1 MANEL
6 TVVAAEE
13 YTLYEDL
20 IIDIGLTLNDS
31 FTGYQYDLVY
41 DDTLIQCTN
50 IQPGALMELNAFTS
64 NNGDTVFGALLNEQ
78 AFTNSGTLNTV
89 TFTSTGKTGIA
100 TIALE
105 NVMLIDNELNEVPVT
120 VSPATILIDTAPTIE
135 EIPDQTHEQG
145 SGGFSYQVTT
155 NDVDGDN
162 VTLWCDTLPAGAE
175 VDAASGTFRW
185 NEPIV
190 GEYTI
195 AFLASDGH
203 LFATESFVLTV
214 VPAYMDYDINKDR
227 CVDIMDLTMVANA
240 FGTIGDR
247 EDCNGDGIVN
257 IIDLTIVAN
266 NFGFGQLVTT

>member
-1 MANEL
+1 
-6 TVVAAEE
+6 
-13 YTLYEDL
+13 
-20 IIDIGLTLNDS
+20 
-31 FTGYQYDLVY
+31 
-41 DDTLIQCTN
+41 
-50 IQPGALMELNAFTS
+50 
-64 NNGDTVFGALLNEQ
+64 
-78 AFTNSGTLNTV
+78 
-89 TFTSTGKTGIA
+89 
-100 TIALE
+100 
-105 NVMLIDNELNEVPVT
+105 
-120 VSPATILIDTAPTIE
+120 
-135 EIPDQTHEQG
+135 
-145 SGGFSYQVTT
+145 
-155 NDVDGDN
+155 
-162 VTLWCDTLPAGAE
+162 
-175 VDAASGTFRW
+175 
-185 NEPIV
+185 V